1 MLLRGVK
8 DFEHKKCLFCG
19 SKRTQKNEKQNGKQ
33 RYKYNDC
40 TQCFDG
46 GERLNSAELWRLYSE
61 HKQTKTK
68 LAERF
73 K

>member
-1 MLLRGVK
+1 MNTKNAFFVAL
-8 DFEHKKCLFCG
+8 
-19 SKRTQKNEKQNGKQ
+19 RTQKNEKQNGKQ

-40 TQCFDG
+40 TRRFDG